1 MDLLPPSTSEDIPES
16 TGMRFTVRS
25 ANSPSYSLTRR
36 SGVRKRLT
44 AENADDTDCSNTKED
59 LGFVY
64 QKDINQSDAVERNPQ
79 ESGTVVGG
87 SLALHGLGRTEGRGG
102 NLPSRSMSLDLRSK
116 SRSLSRTTTAGEPK
130 LLGKTEIR
138 GFEEQRTEIE
148 KIQRGGTS
156 SSSPTYFEDNHSVNH
171 KDFADR
177 VGKANTLPVRFKTES
192 RPASRLDCPSGPQGG
207 QSIKERIQKLFESAG
222 DTTVG
227 GTFPRRFSSCDDYS
241 PVRKVATIWAP
252 KEENHPSSETLASI
266 ETIKLKERSTETRRQ
281 EELSS
286 KYLEED
292 GYRRETIEMGTKSL
306 DRARS
311 RNTVAGRIR
320 SARTGTGMAQSQTFE
335 GSILAQRRYN
345 QEDKKTDVTEISKA
359 QKGNKERDEGT
370 KQQSKP
376 RSGIADDIFYAN
388 PSEGTLPS
396 PEWKKLPEILSA
408 PSSASVRNKISQF
421 EALTQRAASEFQI
434 PRRSMSVQAQPCQRQ
449 EGVKKSGSAKY
460 IGERNY
466 KWETKTDGSSEK
478 RMMFASEKS
487 LSLVDFGFK
496 SRMSETDSG
505 NLLDRRKNNL
515 SKDLGQYYSH
525 KKTLHIPLNEG
536 AEKRSRFLFSEDSNL
551 RDTVTLTHTSD
562 MQPRPQ
568 WQIFSPVSDDDKTPT
583 NTPLNTPPFLSPVEE
598 PEDFFPI
605 ADNTSL
611 HVTGQEDKAK
621 DTDSTLSPPVILSLT
636 SEPDFSQTSKLDV
649 FLTDKEK
656 TKDNESLDRP
666 PDTSYQNNL
675 SDVVYSN
682 VKAELPTGRKQLLD
696 LNAWIAGLDPEYK
709 NWNEYMGECEDD
721 DESTQKDDDSND
733 SDSGDSSVT
742 ITSNMSQSENRS
754 FSLSLSNLCNFS
766 GTDVESD
773 NDNDDWQ
780 LPGRRSASFSSDV
793 SAFSCVSLLP
803 TDELDK
809 LVEEVKNLGDE
820 TLQDYDDVHVVVLHK
835 EVGVGLGF
843 SLAGG
848 VDQNKPVTVHK
859 VFNSGVAAK
868 EGSISEGDHVLSIN
882 GTAFSKSTHL
892 EALRTLKRAKSR
904 EMAVV
909 VLRKGDLSQSETQY
923 ETGQRVCIQLEKNS
937 VDLGFS
943 LMGGVG
949 SNLGN
954 KPLTVQKIFRG
965 GPVDKMFPGDE
976 ILEIQGFSV
985 VGRRRLEVW
994 NFIKT
999 LASGPVEVVLRRP
1012 VKVTKL

>member
-44 AENADDTDCSNTKED
+44 AENADDTDCLNTKED

-64 QKDINQSDAVERNPQ
+64 QKDINQSDAERNPQ

-102 NLPSRSMSLDLRSK
+102 NMPSRSMSLDLRSK

-138 GFEEQRTEIE
+138 GFEEQRAEIE

-241 PVRKVATIWAP
+241 PVRKVTTIWAP
-252 KEENHPSSETLASI
+252 KEENHP
-266 ETIKLKERSTETRRQ
+266 
-281 EELSS
+281 
-286 KYLEED
+286 
-292 GYRRETIEMGTKSL
+292 
-306 DRARS
+306 
-311 RNTVAGRIR
+311 N
-320 SARTGTGMAQSQTFE
+320 
-335 GSILAQRRYN
+335 
-345 QEDKKTDVTEISKA
+345 
-359 QKGNKERDEGT
+359 
-370 KQQSKP
+370 
-376 RSGIADDIFYAN
+376 
-388 PSEGTLPS
+388 
-396 PEWKKLPEILSA
+396 
-408 PSSASVRNKISQF
+408 
-421 EALTQRAASEFQI
+421 
-434 PRRSMSVQAQPCQRQ
+434 
-449 EGVKKSGSAKY
+449 
-460 IGERNY
+460 
-466 KWETKTDGSSEK
+466 
-478 RMMFASEKS
+478 
-487 LSLVDFGFK
+487 
-496 SRMSETDSG
+496 
-505 NLLDRRKNNL
+505 RRKNNL
-515 SKDLGQYYSH
+515 SKDLGQYNSH

-551 RDTVTLTHTSD
+551 RGTVTLTHTSD

-605 ADNTSL
+605 ADNTN
-611 HVTGQEDKAK
+611 
-621 DTDSTLSPPVILSLT
+621 
-636 SEPDFSQTSKLDV
+636 
-649 FLTDKEK
+649 KEK
-656 TKDNESLDRP
+656 TKDNESLDLP

-709 NWNEYMGECEDD
+709 IWNEYMGECEDD

-965 GPVDKMFPGDE
+965 GPIDKMFPGDE

-999 LASGPVEVVLRRP
+999 LTSGPVEVVLRRP
-1012 VKVTKL
+1012 VKVTH